1 MWFNMADKKLAF
13 LNPPNI
19 TPFKI
24 GINCLAYAEF
34 AVTWEIVKL
43 QIGVWLFVL
52 PKSLR
57 QMGNSKCVNR

>member
-13 LNPPNI
+13 PNPQNI

-24 GINCLAYAEF
+24 EINCLAYTES

-43 QIGVWLFVL
+43 QIGMWLFA
-52 PKSLR
+52 PPPDKSSSN
-57 QMGNSKCVNR
+57 G